1 MGCIMQERVK
11 KGLQKVAIQGIR
23 CVAYGIVGVQRGE
36 LVTPILEQHPTQQV
50 VFDVNLEEWLAVQQK
65 EEGSAC
71 REVLRAWAD
80 EWVV

>member
-1 MGCIMQERVK
+1 MWPTVLWGF
-11 KGLQKVAIQGIR
+11 IQT
-23 CVAYGIVGVQRGE
+23 GE
-36 LVTPILEQHPTQQV
+36 LVTPILEQHPMQQV

-71 REVLRAWAD
+71 REALRVWAD